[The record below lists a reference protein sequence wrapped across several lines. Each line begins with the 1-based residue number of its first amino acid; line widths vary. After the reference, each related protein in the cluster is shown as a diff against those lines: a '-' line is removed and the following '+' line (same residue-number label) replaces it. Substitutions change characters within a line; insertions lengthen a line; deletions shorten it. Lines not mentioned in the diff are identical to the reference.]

1 LGLSETQIS
10 FQPPDEDWSS
20 SGAGTDRRLN
30 IYLVDLR
37 ENRKFRS
44 NQRDRAINNGVV
56 SEEPVPARLDC
67 HYLISAWSP
76 IQNKSE
82 ATLAEHDLLYQ
93 VTGVLM
99 QAISLN
105 PARLYLS
112 RPALDADWQIHFATW
127 PEPFQNIDLPL
138 TIAPVDGYLK
148 LSEFWHSMGQKS
160 RLKPVLYLIVTLPI
174 ALMRTITGSIVTT
187 RITEYWQLG
196 QTTVS
201 DTWMQIGGVVL
212 DSLNLQNDTPTPLS
226 NAWVQLETLTD
237 TPLQTTATDASGRFT
252 FSGLK
257 GDRYRL
263 RTRVAG
269 LGEKV
274 RDVDVPAPSGEY
286 NLSFP

>member
-1 LGLSETQIS
+1 MSTSLLSSLEYLLLDLFRSSISGLSETQIS
-10 FQPPDEDWSS
+10 FQPPDEDWGS
-20 SGAGTDRRLN
+20 SGAGTDKRLN

-44 NQRDRAINNGVV
+44 NQRDRTINNGVV

-93 VTGVLM
+93 VTGLLM
-99 QAISLN
+99 QSVSLN
-105 PARLYLS
+105 PTRIYLS
-112 RPALDADWQIHFATW
+112 RPALDADWQTHFATW

-160 RLKPVLYLIVTLPI
+160 RFKPVLYLIVTLPM

-187 RITEYWQLG
+187 DRK
-196 QTTVS
+196 S
-201 DTWMQIGGVVL
+201 VV
-212 DSLNLQNDTPTPLS
+212 
-226 NAWVQLETLTD
+226 
-237 TPLQTTATDASGRFT
+237 
-252 FSGLK
+252 
-257 GDRYRL
+257 
-263 RTRVAG
+263 
-269 LGEKV
+269 
-274 RDVDVPAPSGEY
+274 
-286 NLSFP
+286 